1 MGRPMILDKFAALML
16 LLICLNACQ
25 DSIPKSLQII
35 SEMDTPID
43 QDSLV
48 LVPERGLV
56 HYLGKPFSGAAV
68 SFYPNGIMAVRNE
81 YVAGKKHG
89 VCSKWFPDGTISYES
104 EYLKGKKEGST
115 KTWWRNGNLR
125 SESQLKA
132 GVSQGIQKQWYKSGA
147 LFKVRNLVN
156 GKEVGLQQSWRENGK
171 LYNNYEAKNGR
182 IFGLKRAELC
192 FELDNEKITV
202 SIGD

>member
-1 MGRPMILDKFAALML
+1 MIFDKLFGL
-16 LLICLNACQ
+16 LLVLTCLSACEN
-25 DSIPKSLQII
+25 SIPKPVPVNAKTDEFIH
-35 SEMDTPID
+35 

-68 SFYPNGIMAVRNE
+68 SFYPNGNIAVRNE
-81 YVAGKKHG
+81 YAEGKKHG
-89 VCSKWFPDGTISYES
+89 VCSRWFVDGTISYES
-104 EYLKGKKEGST
+104 EYSKGKKHGST
-115 KTWWRNGNLR
+115 KTWWRNGNIR
-125 SESQLKA
+125 SAAQLKEGTA
-132 GVSQGIQKQWYKSGA
+132 QGLQKQWYKSGA
-147 LFKVRNLVN
+147 LFKVRNIVD
-156 GKEVGLQQSWRENGK
+156 GKEEGLQQSWRENGK

-192 FELDNEKITV
+192 FELDNEKITA